1 MFGSYEQFFSY
12 KNSLNVFT
20 WTILS
25 TLDSRAANNFS
36 LIFFFFFISIFNAKH
51 ATRICFTRKIFIF
64 ISIYRRKA
72 NYSGNQH
79 SNFSILSEK
88 KKSFDKSLKDYY
100 MNDWR
105 VDECVHNRM
114 KKKKS
119 AHCYLCREKILFY
132 ILFTKWAV
140 INKIKENKKK
150 TKKTSKY
157 KLETKVII
165 LLIFKAN

>member
-36 LIFFFFFISIFNAKH
+36 LIFFFFLFQSSTRNTRQEFVSRGKYLFLFRFIDEKQIIRATS
-51 ATRICFTRKIFIF
+51 TRIFQF
-64 ISIYRRKA
+64 YRR
-72 NYSGNQH
+72 
-79 SNFSILSEK
+79 K

-114 KKKKS
+114 KKKKKVLIVI
-119 AHCYLCREKILFY
+119 CVEKRYYSIFCL
-132 ILFTKWAV
+132 L
-140 INKIKENKKK
+140 NGRSSIK
-150 TKKTSKY
+150 
-157 KLETKVII
+157 
-165 LLIFKAN
+165 

>member
-36 LIFFFFFISIFNAKH
+36 LIFFFISIFNAKH

-114 KKKKS
+114 KKKKKCS
-119 AHCYLCREKILFY
+119 LLFVSR
-132 ILFTKWAV
+132 KD
-140 INKIKENKKK
+140 
-150 TKKTSKY
+150 
-157 KLETKVII
+157 II
-165 LLIFKAN
+165 LYSVY

>member
-36 LIFFFFFISIFNAKH
+36 LIFFFFISIFNAKH

-88 KKSFDKSLKDYY
+88 KKNFDKSLKDYY

-114 KKKKS
+114 KKKKKCS
-119 AHCYLCREKILFY
+119 LLFVSR
-132 ILFTKWAV
+132 KD
-140 INKIKENKKK
+140 
-150 TKKTSKY
+150 
-157 KLETKVII
+157 II
-165 LLIFKAN
+165 LYSVY

>member
-36 LIFFFFFISIFNAKH
+36 LIFFFFISIFNAKH

-114 KKKKS
+114 KKKKVLIVI
-119 AHCYLCREKILFY
+119 CVEKRYYSIFCL
-132 ILFTKWAV
+132 L
-140 INKIKENKKK
+140 NGRSSIK
-150 TKKTSKY
+150 
-157 KLETKVII
+157 
-165 LLIFKAN
+165 

>member
-36 LIFFFFFISIFNAKH
+36 LIFFFFISIFNAKH

-114 KKKKS
+114 KKKKKCS
-119 AHCYLCREKILFY
+119 LLFVSR
-132 ILFTKWAV
+132 KD
-140 INKIKENKKK
+140 
-150 TKKTSKY
+150 
-157 KLETKVII
+157 II
-165 LLIFKAN
+165 LYSVY